1 MIHDM
6 KEDSREGAKAR
17 SKEEESSKLADD
29 GTTLRDFAA
38 SRETLIVNDAFQGF
52 IRGLMSWVKR
62 DSLAA

>member
-1 MIHDM
+1 MIHAM
-6 KEDSREGAKAR
+6 KEDSREDAKAR
-17 SKEEESSKLADD
+17 NKEESEKLADD

-52 IRGLMSWVKR
+52 IRGLICWVKR